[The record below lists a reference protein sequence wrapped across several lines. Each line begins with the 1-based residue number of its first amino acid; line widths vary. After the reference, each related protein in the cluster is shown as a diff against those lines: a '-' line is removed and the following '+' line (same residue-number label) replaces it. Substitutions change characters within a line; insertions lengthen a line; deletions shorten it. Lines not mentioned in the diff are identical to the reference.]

1 MTSAPRPVAGTPA
14 KSVRT
19 ADGVAGS
26 ELRASFT
33 AGAPT
38 ADSAEALAAG
48 IRAGRARAI
57 GRAISEVERDSE
69 VGRRIVAVLAG
80 DMGRAHRIGV
90 TGPPGAGKSSLVGS
104 LIRVYGRRGQRVGVI
119 AVDPS
124 SRASGGAILGDRLRM
139 EKDVGATGAYI
150 RSLGTRGETGGLSL
164 AASRAADILD
174 AAGYDPIVIETV
186 GAGQS
191 EIEVS
196 EVAHTRV
203 VVLSPGLGDEVQVV
217 KAGMMEIADVFVVS
231 KSDTA
236 GADRT
241 RADLMAFLRLRGA
254 DTPQIRVIGTSV
266 VDGAGIE
273 ALVEALVEHGAH
285 RPAGVADGALARL
298 VIRRALRMTELELA
312 KLPHGSLQELGASVR
327 RGELTLAQAANA
339 ALDAARRPLEAPA
352 LSRSADR
359 ARAPRG

>member
-1 MTSAPRPVAGTPA
+1 MTSAPQPAAGTPA
-14 KSVRT
+14 RSIRTTQGVAGGDVCASRVAGEPT
-19 ADGVAGS
+19 ADG
-26 ELRASFT
+26 
-33 AGAPT
+33 
-38 ADSAEALAAG
+38 AEALAAG

-57 GRAISEVERDSE
+57 GRTISEVERDSE
-69 VGRRIVAVLAG
+69 VGRRVVAALAA
-80 DMGRAHRIGV
+80 DMGRAHRIGI

-104 LIRVYGRRGQRVGVI
+104 LIHAYGRRGQRVGVI

-150 RSLGTRGETGGLSL
+150 RSLGSRGETGGLSL

-186 GAGQS
+186 GAGQA

-196 EVAHTRV
+196 EIAHTRV
-203 VVLSPGLGDEVQVV
+203 VVLPPGLGDEVQAV

-241 RADLMAFLRLRGA
+241 RADLIAFLRLRGA
-254 DTPQIRVIGTSV
+254 DAPEIRVIGTSI
-266 VDGAGIE
+266 VDGAGVD
-273 ALVEALVEHGAH
+273 ALVDTLVGRGTH
-285 RPAGVADGALARL
+285 RPAGVADGALVRL
-298 VIRRALRMTELELA
+298 VVRRALRMTELELA
-312 KLPHGSLQELGASVR
+312 TLPQASLQNLGARVR
-327 RGELTLAQAANA
+327 RGELTLVQAARA
-339 ALDAARRPLEAPA
+339 ALDAARRPPEAPPI
-352 LSRSADR
+352 SGSTDRSGTPHD
-359 ARAPRG
+359 